1 MLSIFAIVVN
11 FRLFLYLF
19 SFLLQKAELKDL
31 ARQQKKAE
39 QEAPKAEKESTAK
52 EAKAAKAAARQV
64 DIVPVD

>member
-31 ARQQKKAE
+31 AKQRKKAE
-39 QEAPKAEKESTAK
+39 QGALKAEKESAAK
-52 EAKAAKAAARQV
+52 EVKAAKAAARQV